1 MDEEDRGAKAAWKLN
16 DGVKRGGRSEGRL
29 KMNLTYLTGSRVTDT
44 NDRANLLRRHGGV
57 LVESEHRVSDGRSR
71 IKAKGT
77 KQRPSRQRPSCLGE
91 GKQKEIKKK
100 EREKKKRENE

>member
-1 MDEEDRGAKAAWKLN
+1 
-16 DGVKRGGRSEGRL
+16 
-29 KMNLTYLTGSRVTDT
+29 MNLTYLTGSRVTDT

-100 EREKKKRENE
+100 KGKKKKGKRIGRRSVEGETH